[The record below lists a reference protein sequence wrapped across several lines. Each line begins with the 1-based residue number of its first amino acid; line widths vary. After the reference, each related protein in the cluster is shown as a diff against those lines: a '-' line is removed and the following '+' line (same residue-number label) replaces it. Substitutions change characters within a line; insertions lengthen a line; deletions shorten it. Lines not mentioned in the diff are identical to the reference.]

1 MSMFIKTNR
10 TKMSAVDKKEEEGVE
25 EPLDLVNVKW
35 LEERGCSLVFLN
47 EQQICQL
54 ERKHYFYRGWIPF
67 GEHQHQHQGQ
77 QKQWEDQK
85 NNVINN
91 FSIINVSNVKI
102 SKSTSSNIG
111 WNSIESLPEW

>member
-1 MSMFIKTNR
+1 MPMFIKTNR

-54 ERKHYFYRGWIPF
+54 ERKHYFYRGWLPF

-77 QKQWEDQK
+77 QKQC
-85 NNVINN
+85 
-91 FSIINVSNVKI
+91 
-102 SKSTSSNIG
+102 TMA
-111 WNSIESLPEW
+111 